1 MLLLARLPRLPV
13 LHVLKSNAD
22 VTKGPFTPD
31 AVRVQRVA
39 ESSVTGP

>member
-13 LHVLKSNAD
+13 YVLKSNAD

-31 AVRVQRVA
+31 AVRVPRVA
-39 ESSVTGP
+39 KSSGNGP